1 MSAKDVK
8 TGEDRKNLHA
18 RQNDVGLV
26 QCTTGAKTAVEAE
39 MVGTVALNAAAE
51 RTSTSGETRTRE
63 SVATAPTATMSV
75 DENDSGGVNFAASST
90 VGVDGLAMSPGS
102 GRGGSRRTT
111 EQGSDGSDKNN
122 SKRKTRRGKT
132 KRGKRSSSS
141 RPYSKSQWKYHVPML
156 RTSAANKRR
165 VKVSLGGLTTRSAGI
180 ITTKDP
186 FILSDQ
192 PPLVPYNTNRFL
204 MEDHMPHVLTP
215 SGRTRDSSFSIDS
228 EENYFYSLPE
238 DEEEFLTK
246 EFSSVYEDARS
257 ERLEG
262 LSKSQLIQEYLQL
275 EANYEQVMR
284 RYNAVKSLSIKE
296 ENESAVNNA
305 TTTAAS
311 TKDATE
317 GVTAAP
323 VAAVD
328 RRRLEDRV
336 RELIAEN
343 LELRRQLEH
352 ASRLGMILSAKSS
365 PRNYGGASGAALVER
380 MDSSSCHGTSSE
392 DSESDSSSSTSSS
405 SSEDN
410 DVDDGS
416 SSSMSDDD
424 VVGVGDDQ
432 REPLVVPMEGSDEA
446 VVPMEPNG
454 CHQNGDLLADDEEE
468 LSDEEA
474 DNNGGPRSP
483 LSGQGINSPPPPPLV
498 MN

>member
-1 MSAKDVK
+1 MSAKDVEN
-8 TGEDRKNLHA
+8 GEDRKILHA
-18 RQNDVGLV
+18 KQNDVASV
-26 QCTTGAKTAVEAE
+26 QCMSGAKPATAVESE
-39 MVGTVALNAAAE
+39 MIGTAAAALDVAPE
-51 RTSTSGETRTRE
+51 RTNNTSGETRTN
-63 SVATAPTATMSV
+63 TAATATMSV
-75 DENDSGGVNFAASST
+75 DENDSASGNFAASST
-90 VGVDGLAMSPGS
+90 AGIDDGLAAMSPGS
-102 GRGGSRRTT
+102 GRGGGRRTTMT

-132 KRGKRSSSS
+132 KRGKRSSSA

-156 RTSAANKRR
+156 RSTAANKRR

-215 SGRTRDSSFSIDS
+215 S
-228 EENYFYSLPE
+228 E

-284 RYNAVKSLSIKE
+284 RYNAVKSLSIRE

-305 TTTAAS
+305 TMT
-311 TKDATE
+311 TKDAIE
-317 GVTAAP
+317 GGVALAAP
-323 VAAVD
+323 VAAATD
-328 RRRLEDRV
+328 RRRLEDRI
-336 RELIAEN
+336 RELTAEN

-352 ASRLGMILSAKSS
+352 ASRLGMVLSAKSS
-365 PRNYGGASGAALVER
+365 PRSYGGVSGPQMVER

-405 SSEDN
+405 SSDN
-410 DVDDGS
+410 DDDDGS

-424 VVGVGDDQ
+424 NDDRD
-432 REPLVVPMEGSDEA
+432 REPLVVAMEGSDEA
-446 VVPMEPNG
+446 VVPMESNG

-468 LSDEEA
+468 LSDE
-474 DNNGGPRSP
+474 DHNGPLSP
-483 LSGQGINSPPPPPLV
+483 LSGQSINSPPPPPLV

>member
-1 MSAKDVK
+1 MSAKDVE

-26 QCTTGAKTAVEAE
+26 QCATGAKTAVEAE

-63 SVATAPTATMSV
+63 SVTTAPTATMSV

-215 SGRTRDSSFSIDS
+215 S
-228 EENYFYSLPE
+228 E

-305 TTTAAS
+305 TTTTTAS

-336 RELIAEN
+336 RELTAEN

-365 PRNYGGASGAALVER
+365 PRNYGGASGVALVER

-424 VVGVGDDQ
+424 VVGVGDDL

>member
-1 MSAKDVK
+1 MSAKDVEN
-8 TGEDRKNLHA
+8 GEDRKILHA
-18 RQNDVGLV
+18 KQNDVASV
-26 QCTTGAKTAVEAE
+26 QCMSEAKSATAVESA
-39 MVGTVALNAAAE
+39 MIGTAAAALAVAPE
-51 RTSTSGETRTRE
+51 RTNNTSGETRTN
-63 SVATAPTATMSV
+63 TAPTATMSV
-75 DENDSGGVNFAASST
+75 DENDSTSGNFAASST
-90 VGVDGLAMSPGS
+90 AGIDDGLAAMSPGS
-102 GRGGSRRTT
+102 GRGGGRRTTIT

-132 KRGKRSSSS
+132 KRGKRSSSA

-156 RTSAANKRR
+156 RSTAANKRR

-215 SGRTRDSSFSIDS
+215 S
-228 EENYFYSLPE
+228 E

-284 RYNAVKSLSIKE
+284 RYNAVKSLSIRE

-305 TTTAAS
+305 TMT
-311 TKDATE
+311 TKDAIE
-317 GVTAAP
+317 GGVALAAAAAAP
-323 VAAVD
+323 VAAATD
-328 RRRLEDRV
+328 RRRLEDRI
-336 RELIAEN
+336 RELTAEN

-352 ASRLGMILSAKSS
+352 ASRLGMVLSAKSS
-365 PRNYGGASGAALVER
+365 PRSYGGASGPQMVER

-405 SSEDN
+405 SSDN
-410 DVDDGS
+410 DDDDGS

-424 VVGVGDDQ
+424 NDDRD
-432 REPLVVPMEGSDEA
+432 REPLVVAMEGSDEA
-446 VVPMEPNG
+446 VVPMESNG

-468 LSDEEA
+468 LSDE
-474 DNNGGPRSP
+474 DHNGPLSP
-483 LSGQGINSPPPPPLV
+483 LSGQSINSPPPPPLV

>member
-1 MSAKDVK
+1 MI
-8 TGEDRKNLHA
+8 
-18 RQNDVGLV
+18 
-26 QCTTGAKTAVEAE
+26 
-39 MVGTVALNAAAE
+39 GTAAAALHVAPE
-51 RTSTSGETRTRE
+51 RTNNTSGETRTN
-63 SVATAPTATMSV
+63 TAPTATMSV
-75 DENDSGGVNFAASST
+75 DENDSASGNFAASST
-90 VGVDGLAMSPGS
+90 AGIDDGLAAMSPGS
-102 GRGGSRRTT
+102 GRGGGRRTTIT

-132 KRGKRSSSS
+132 KRGKRSSSA

-156 RTSAANKRR
+156 RSTAANKRR

-215 SGRTRDSSFSIDS
+215 S
-228 EENYFYSLPE
+228 E

-284 RYNAVKSLSIKE
+284 RYNAVKSLSIRE

-305 TTTAAS
+305 TMT
-311 TKDATE
+311 TKDAIE
-317 GVTAAP
+317 GGVALAAAAAAP
-323 VAAVD
+323 VAAATD
-328 RRRLEDRV
+328 RRRLEDRI
-336 RELIAEN
+336 RELTAEN

-352 ASRLGMILSAKSS
+352 ASRLGMVLSAKSS
-365 PRNYGGASGAALVER
+365 PRSYGGASGPQMVER

-405 SSEDN
+405 SSDN
-410 DVDDGS
+410 DDDDGS

-424 VVGVGDDQ
+424 NDDRD
-432 REPLVVPMEGSDEA
+432 REPLVVAMEGSDEA
-446 VVPMEPNG
+446 VVPMESNG

-468 LSDEEA
+468 LSDE
-474 DNNGGPRSP
+474 DHNGPLSP
-483 LSGQGINSPPPPPLV
+483 LSGQSINSPPPPPLV